1 MNHIDPIHFSF
12 FLGSVSQPI
21 QRDCPLQNK
30 LLRHVSV
37 LFLCILFRLG
47 FARHSTK
54 SNAVRKRK
62 LNNRTREGKRLHRW
76 RWGPSD
82 PSPRPLSGQRRTV
95 RDLVAR
101 GALFRQSYTSF
112 VARAKGRATGRRT
125 QRVCYSLSMS
135 NSLFSSSFFIFFV
148 FLAFTPAFSF
158 SLSVLHPISLFC
170 DTRVCAL
177 RNKAHTQYIYMEDK
191 DRHTQRERE
200 TCYTLNVLYTDRG
213 NDMKWGSARSSS
225 WDR

>member
-1 MNHIDPIHFSF
+1 MNHIDPILFSF
-12 FLGSVSQPI
+12 FLGSVSQAI

-47 FARHSTK
+47 FARHPTK
-54 SNAVRKRK
+54 SNTKKK
-62 LNNRTREGKRLHRW
+62 LNNRTGGRESAYIAEGGVRRI
-76 RWGPSD
+76 RVPGRCQGNGGPFVTWWLAVLYSD
-82 PSPRPLSGQRRTV
+82 K
-95 RDLVAR
+95 A
-101 GALFRQSYTSF
+101 TSF

-135 NSLFSSSFFIFFV
+135 NSLFSFFIFFV

-200 TCYTLNVLYTDRG
+200 RDMLYPQRIIYRPG
-213 NDMKWGSARSSS
+213 
-225 WDR
+225 